1 MPRLTVTALEERL
14 YEYTQTHSEEHV
26 EDAKRLDLILENLQH
41 HTQNAHGLG
50 SKIKQL
56 GGLSAISAV
65 ILAALEVI
73 RQFFL

>member
-50 SKIKQL
+50 SKIKQV
-56 GGLSAISAV
+56 GGLSAIAAAV
-65 ILAALEVI
+65 LAVLEIL
-73 RQFFL
+73 RQFFI